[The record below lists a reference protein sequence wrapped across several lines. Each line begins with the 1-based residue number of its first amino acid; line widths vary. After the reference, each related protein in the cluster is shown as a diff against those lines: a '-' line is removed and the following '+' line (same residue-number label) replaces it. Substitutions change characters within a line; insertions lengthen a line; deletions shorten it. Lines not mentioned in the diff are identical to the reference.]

1 MHAFSTGFIRTS
13 RACARRQ
20 SIQEDRTLPRLT
32 IKAISKRFD
41 DFQALDTVS
50 LSIPDGAFLAL
61 LGPSGCGKTTLL
73 RLIAGLE
80 VPDGGEIRFDEQV
93 VAGERAFVPPEKRRI
108 GMVFQSYALWPTMSV
123 RGNIEFGLKVAGLT
137 AAERAARID
146 EVLEVVGLRGLGD
159 RRPHELSGGQRQRV
173 ALARSLATRP
183 KLILLD
189 EPLANLD
196 AHLREAML
204 AEFRRIH
211 SLTGATFVFVT
222 HDQDEAMAVATH
234 VAVMD
239 RGRLQQVGTPED
251 LYRRPASP
259 MVARFIGRGRTLPV
273 RVVKADG
280 SRNRVML
287 GQQLLDLPGQA
298 PVGHGWLSFHA
309 SDLKRVP
316 EGGQLKTELVRQVFQ
331 NGAFLSHCLPTEID
345 GDVVS
350 LPLEERLAPGT
361 PIELTFTGGWVIGD
375 GQKAS
380 DASVTRRVETTS

>member
-1 MHAFSTGFIRTS
+1 M
-13 RACARRQ
+13 
-20 SIQEDRTLPRLT
+20 PRLT
-32 IKAISKRFD
+32 LRAVSKRFD
-41 DFQALDTVS
+41 DFKALDTVS
-50 LSIPDGAFLAL
+50 LDIPDGAFLAL

-80 VPDGGEIRFDEQV
+80 VPDHGEICLDEQV
-93 VAGERAFVPPEKRRI
+93 VAGKTAFVPPEKRRV

-123 RGNIEFGLKVAGLT
+123 RGNIEFGLKILRLSAS
-137 AAERAARID
+137 ERAARID

-211 SLTGATFVFVT
+211 SLTSATFVLVT

-239 RGRLQQVGTPED
+239 RGRLQQVGTPEA
-251 LYRRPASP
+251 LYRQPASP

-273 RVVKADG
+273 RVIKSESG
-280 SRNRVML
+280 RTRVML
-287 GQQLLDLPGQA
+287 GQQLLDMPGHA
-298 PVGHGWLSFHA
+298 PVGYGWLCFHA
-309 SDLKRVP
+309 SDLQRVA
-316 EGGQLKTELVRQVFQ
+316 EGGQLKTELVGQVFQ
-331 NGAFLSHCLPTEID
+331 NGAFLSHCMPTEID

-350 LPLEERLAPGT
+350 LPLPERLSPGT
-361 PIELTFTGGWVIGD
+361 SIELALRGGWVIGD
-375 GQKAS
+375 GHSSVGAH
-380 DASVTRRVETTS
+380 VTRRAETV

>member
-1 MHAFSTGFIRTS
+1 MP
-13 RACARRQ
+13 Q
-20 SIQEDRTLPRLT
+20 LTLDAL
-32 IKAISKRFD
+32 SKRFD
-41 DFQALDTVS
+41 GFQAVDDVS
-50 LSIPDGAFLAL
+50 LCIPDGAFLAL

-80 VPDGGEIRFDEQV
+80 IPDHGEIRFDHRV
-93 VAGERAFVPPEKRRI
+93 VAGATAFVPPEKRRI
-108 GMVFQSYALWPTMSV
+108 GMVFQSYALWPNMTV
-123 RGNIEFGLKVAGLT
+123 RGNIDFGLKVARLT
-137 AAERAARID
+137 AQERAARID
-146 EVLEVVGLRGLGD
+146 EVLEVVGLGGLGD

-183 KLILLD
+183 QLILLD

-211 SLTGATFVFVT
+211 SLTRTTFVFVT

-239 RGRLQQVGTPED
+239 RGRLQQLGTPEE

-273 RVVKADG
+273 KVVASEGGRTRVLLG
-280 SRNRVML
+280 RQML
-287 GQQLLDLPGQA
+287 DMPGDA
-298 PVGHGWLSFHA
+298 PVGHGWLCFHA
-309 SDLKRVP
+309 SDLERVP
-316 EGGQLKTELVRQVFQ
+316 AGGQIRTELLGQIFQ
-331 NGAFLSHCLPTEID
+331 NGAFLSRCLPIEID

-350 LPLEERLAPGT
+350 LPLDERFAPGT
-361 PIELTFTGGWVIGD
+361 PIDLAFRGGWVIGESGTARARPD
-375 GQKAS
+375 TVTGRSS
-380 DASVTRRVETTS
+380 DCRAAVTSLG